1 MRAAVILVAASCLL
15 PAAAFATATQDEVL
29 KSINQSVGH
38 EVDGGRLLAAFLAIA
53 ALLVLLAFLGQ
64 RQKRAVTPKTLN
76 HPGKLLKE
84 VSRSVQ
90 IRPAELKQLRILS
103 EGYDTVSPL
112 LLVLCPSLLA
122 KAAREKSDRVDRDA
136 LASLAKKM
144 AEK

>member
-1 MRAAVILVAASCLL
+1 
-15 PAAAFATATQDEVL
+15 
-29 KSINQSVGH
+29 
-38 EVDGGRLLAAFLAIA
+38 
-53 ALLVLLAFLGQ
+53 LGQ